1 MPEQSTRNG
10 FNIPLANVGA
20 LNGVVL
26 ARNIGIVHNSSLVTN
41 EVAEVVGDDER
52 VNCGRGGVE
61 SGDGVRIH
69 RSRFDAMLLFLILW
83 LYHLISYLTL

>member
-1 MPEQSTRNG
+1 M
-10 FNIPLANVGA
+10 GA

-26 ARNIGIVHNSSLVTN
+26 ARNIGIVHNSSVVAV

-61 SGDGVRIH
+61 SGDCV
-69 RSRFDAMLLFLILW
+69 
-83 LYHLISYLTL
+83 